1 MVVRKD
7 YEKEMARVRRVITD
21 MGEKTVASIRAAIT
35 AMVSGN
41 PEGANLSRQYEKEID
56 VLYREMDEEL
66 IITIATQQPL
76 ASDLRFI
83 VASLKIASEIERTA
97 DYGNNIAKIV
107 QKKLTLL
114 DPAPVQTVAETVI
127 RMGDLSTGMLADA
140 VKAYETNDP
149 DLATHVIER
158 DAEVN
163 ALNKA
168 LFRMLVETTSSD
180 PKLVEAILRV
190 HTAIRYIER
199 VADRSTN
206 VAEWV
211 FYSATGYRFKDKT

>member
-1 MVVRKD
+1 MAIRKGYENEMV
-7 YEKEMARVRRVITD
+7 RVRQVITE
-21 MGEKTVASIRAAIT
+21 MGEKSVASIRAAIS
-35 AMVSGN
+35 ALVSGN
-41 PEGANLSRQYEKEID
+41 PEIATLSRQYEKEVD
-56 VLYREMDEEL
+56 VLYQAMDEEL
-66 IITIATQQPL
+66 ITTIATQQPL

-114 DPAPVQTVAETVI
+114 DPAPVKRVAETVS
-127 RMGDLSTGMLADA
+127 RMGDLAVAMLADSI
-140 VKAYETNDP
+140 KSYETNDA
-149 DLATHVIER
+149 DLANQVIER

-163 ALNKA
+163 ALNRA
-168 LFRMLVETTSSD
+168 LFRVLAETVSTD
-180 PKLVEAILRV
+180 AKVLETVLQV

-211 FYSATGYRFKDKT
+211 FYSATGYRFKEKR